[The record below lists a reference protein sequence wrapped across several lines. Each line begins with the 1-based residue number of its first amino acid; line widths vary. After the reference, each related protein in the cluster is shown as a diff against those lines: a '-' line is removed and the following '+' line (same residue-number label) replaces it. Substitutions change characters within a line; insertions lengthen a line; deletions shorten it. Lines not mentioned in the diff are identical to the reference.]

1 MESNDELKE
10 TDVKNCTCYYF
21 HDVIKTEDFNFD
33 NNILLNEK
41 SNENI
46 LVYSISCKTLSG
58 ANPLRIRFNKVDAF
72 IRVCDGTRYLVL
84 FGREKY
90 DVIYNRIRY
99 LVSHN

>member
-21 HDVIKTEDFNFD
+21 HDVIKTEDFDFD
-33 NNILLNEK
+33 NNILLDEK

-72 IRVCDGTRYLVL
+72 IRVYDGTRY
-84 FGREKY
+84 
-90 DVIYNRIRY
+90 
-99 LVSHN
+99 